1 MTIRAHLDR
10 TIPHQN
16 GTGEACTCQATLV
29 PADDH
34 STEIVVTNMTL
45 DASLVGSSLFLT
57 ILNSDSTISGG
68 SVSYY
73 VLDTTAL

>member
-1 MTIRAHLDR
+1 VA
-10 TIPHQN
+10 
-16 GTGEACTCQATLV
+16 A
-29 PADDH
+29 
-34 STEIVVTNMTL
+34 TNMIL
-45 DASLVGSSLFLT
+45 DASLFGSSLLFT